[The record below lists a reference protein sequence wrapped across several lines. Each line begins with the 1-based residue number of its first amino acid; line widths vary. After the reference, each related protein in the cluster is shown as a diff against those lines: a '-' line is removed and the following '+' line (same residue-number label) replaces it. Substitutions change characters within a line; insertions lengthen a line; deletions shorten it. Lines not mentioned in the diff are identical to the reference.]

1 MDKSILVI
9 TVDDEIMPRDD
20 SLYNVDVFG
29 RVQDWVAWWQQVLML
44 SPWQLAQQQKPFV
57 IS

>member
-9 TVDDEIMPRDD
+9 TVDDEIMPRYD

-29 RVQDWVAWWQQVLML
+29 RVQDWVA
-44 SPWQLAQQQKPFV
+44 
-57 IS
+57 